1 MPLLSRWFIRTALI
15 ELLLGF
21 LLGAVMLA
29 TKGTALWGSTAPFLP
44 LHTELLVMGWL
55 ANLAIGVAYW
65 MLPKHATGAERG
77 ASLPMVLAWLALNG
91 GILIAGLRIAVFAA
105 RLAELSAVALVV
117 ASLWPRVKRFGLGRG
132 VASRRG

>member
-1 MPLLSRWFIRTALI
+1 
-15 ELLLGF
+15 
-21 LLGAVMLA
+21 MLA
-29 TKGTALWGSTAPFLP
+29 TKGTALWGATASFLP

-77 ASLPMVLAWLALNG
+77 PSFPMALAWLALNG
-91 GILIAGLRIAVFAA
+91 GILVAGLHIAVFPG
-105 RLAELSAVALVV
+105 RLAELLAVALVV
-117 ASLWPRVKRFGLGRG
+117 SNLWPRVKRFGVGRG